1 MATSQTPQGPKTDVL
16 NDIKGINDILI
27 KSQQISLGL
36 SQDLDESH
44 NKLIQTGGRLGKEY
58 ANIASKAT
66 DINNSVERTLELTSG
81 LTSTYKNYGKLVE
94 NLQRIQVQGRIIE
107 AQKQAF
113 INKLQKEAGITTK
126 EELQTQLASVK
137 QQEEDLAKLKE
148 KIALQEKLRDTAVLE
163 ESQIQANNKVV
174 ELGREALLLA
184 AELNSEQSKQKKLLT
199 EQALIKLELIEAEEK
214 AVKDAEELTK
224 EVIDQVKGLGKMQIL
239 WEKMGKVNPF
249 SAITNL
255 TLASAFKQI
264 LEATFEIDKNT
275 TKIANSS
282 GVTKGF
288 AEEITK
294 SYQATSLYA
303 AVINDRTDKALL
315 TVKAQAEAQ
324 QQLQAAT
331 GQSALYTQQSLQSQ
345 IYLTK
350 QLGLS
355 AEEAAKIGQLGLV
368 NSKSTDK
375 VTDNIADQVAGFNKA
390 KGLNLNIRDVLK
402 DVAKV
407 SGVISANYKNDPKA
421 IAQAVSQAKA
431 LGVSLQDAAAA
442 SRSLLDFESSI
453 ENELEAELL
462 TGKAWNLEKARA
474 LALSGDTAGAL
485 EEELKNV
492 GSLAEFAEQNTV
504 TKEAEA
510 KAIGMTVDQL
520 SDALR
525 QQEVLRTSTVETRK
539 AQEEILKNIK
549 GSADEAKYR
558 AELNAATNG
567 AELLAKQSLVD
578 KQMEYEASM
587 DRVKDGFM
595 SLVNGPMGQLLSG
608 LTSIL
613 NTTGGITTAVALGA
627 GYMGFMAAR
636 AIATA
641 FASKATA
648 AAIGNWVGAV
658 AAGVAVVSALVAL
671 NTDPKPVPAPSVK
684 TMDDGLIAP
693 TGEMVIQTPAG
704 DLVKPN
710 RNDSIIA
717 TTNPGGLLNGGGN
730 SNSGNSR
737 AESLLAAILE
747 SVSKPSGVYMDSMRV
762 GTSLGMSR
770 SAYA

>member
-1 MATSQTPQGPKTDVL
+1 MTPDNLVESNK
-16 NDIKGINDILI
+16 II
-27 KSQQISLGL
+27 LGL
-36 SQDLDESH
+36 SKSVDEYTDRLAA
-44 NKLIQTGGRLGKEY
+44 NGQRLGKVFQNIV
-58 ANIASKAT
+58 ANST
-66 DINNSVERTLELTSG
+66 DINNSIKRSLELSAGLNTSWG
-81 LTSTYKNYGKLVE
+81 NYGKLVK
-94 NLQRIQVQGRIIE
+94 NLDQIKLQNLNIQASKEAFYLELRKKGLSITRADFDQKSKDLQNQKDAVDELQAQLSIQEKIRDDASQSASARQQAGLQAWLIE
-107 AQKQAF
+107 KDLVDE
-113 INKLQKEAGITTK
+113 LQKELDLEKDLIDEIGEQEAIK
-126 EELQTQLASVK
+126 LRLLDAEIKAVEES
-137 QQEEDLAKLKE
+137 
-148 KIALQEKLRDTAVLE
+148 EKLTQKLVDQNKKYEIANELLE
-163 ESQIQANNKVV
+163 K
-174 ELGREALLLA
+174 
-184 AELNSEQSKQKKLLT
+184 T
-199 EQALIKLELIEAEEK
+199 
-214 AVKDAEELTK
+214 
-224 EVIDQVKGLGKMQIL
+224 
-239 WEKMGKVNPF
+239 
-249 SAITNL
+249 
-255 TLASAFKQI
+255 TLASKQLSKYLNFI
-264 LEATFEIDKNT
+264 GLGSALKVATDYYFRIDKYST
-275 TKIANSS
+275 DIANNS

-288 AEEITK
+288 AQQTTK
-294 SYQATSLYA
+294 LYEA
-303 AVINDRTDKALL
+303 AASNLAVVNSNLDKSIL

-324 QQLQAAT
+324 NELQVAT

-355 AEEAAKIGQLGLV
+355 ADEAAKINQLGLI
-368 NSKSTDK
+368 NGKSTSE
-375 VTDNIADQVAGFNKA
+375 VTENIADQVAGFNKA

-402 DVAKV
+402 DVSKV
-407 SGVISANYKNDPKA
+407 SGVIAVNYKNNPKA

-510 KAIGMTVDQL
+510 KAVGMTVDQL

-525 QQEVLRTSTVETRK
+525 QQEVLKTSTKETQK

-549 GSADEAKYR
+549 GSANEAKYR

-567 AELLAKQSLVD
+567 AELLAKEGLVN

-587 DRVKDGFM
+587 DRVKDAFGEIVSGPLGAMITGMTKFLSTSEGLKTTLGIAAGFM
-595 SLVNGPMGQLLSG
+595 TLMAIKS
-608 LTSIL
+608 
-613 NTTGGITTAVALGA
+613 ALI
-627 GYMGFMAAR
+627 AA
-636 AIATA
+636 ADIAAA
-641 FASKATA
+641 FATFNVAGGTAGLAILA
-648 AAIGNWVGAV
+648 AAGIS
-658 AAGVAVVSALVAL
+658 AGVGIAAASS
-671 NTDPKPVPAPSVK
+671 VPDAPVK
-684 TMDDGLIAP
+684 TISDGLIAP

-730 SNSGNSR
+730 NNSGNSR

-747 SVSKPSGVYMDSMRV
+747 SVSKPAGVYMDSMRV